1 MSEWLKIVLDEI
13 ARKTREAE
21 QARAERERRATSPGD
36 SGTEA
41 SDAQAEGK

>member
-21 QARAERERRATSPGD
+21 QVRAERERQAASPED
-36 SGTEA
+36 SGAKA

>member
-1 MSEWLKIVLDEI
+1 MSEWLKIVLAEI

-41 SDAQAEGK
+41 PDAQAEGK